1 MPLASPISVPIDQ
14 IAEICRRYQ
23 VRELALFGS
32 AVRDQLGPDSDFD
45 VLVEFAPG
53 VHIGLYKFG
62 ALSDE
67 LAAVF
72 GRKVDLVT
80 KSGLKPWV
88 RENVLGEARVIHAA

>member
-1 MPLASPISVPIDQ
+1 MPLASQISVPIDQ

-32 AVRDQLGPDSDFD
+32 AVRDEMGPDSDVD

-53 VHIGLYKFG
+53 AHVGLYKFG

-67 LAAVF
+67 LTAVF

-88 RENVLGEARVIHAA
+88 REHVLGEARVIHAA